1 MNKDLYIF
9 NSLTSQKELFK
20 STVPNQVS
28 LYVCGPTVYSSSHMG
43 HARSAIV
50 FDCIVRF
57 LKFIGLKTKYV
68 RNFTDIDDKI
78 ITRAN
83 EEGKKPEEISEKYK
97 LEYIEDMKSLGCN
110 DPDYQPS
117 VSENIPEIINLIKNI
132 IDKEYGYESNGDVYF
147 NVQKFKP
154 YGKLSN
160 QSIDSILS
168 NTRLEINP
176 NKSYELDFAL
186 WKKAKAGEPFWESP
200 WGNGRPGWHI
210 ECSSMSRKYL
220 GDTFDI
226 HGGGR
231 DLIFPHHENEIAQSE
246 CVSNKKFA
254 NYWIHNGFLT
264 VEGNKMAKSDG
275 NFITVN
281 ELKDRYHGEVIRL
294 AMLMTHYRQP
304 LNWTENSLLES
315 KKILNKWFSFFSD
328 IEISKEDEEIVDE
341 HILSALKDD
350 INTPKAISELHQLFK
365 NCSKEDSLSIQKFL
379 NSARLLGLMLCS
391 PKKWMEWNI
400 RENNFDEIKINELIE
415 KRNLLRDQG
424 NYNDADK
431 IRSQLD
437 ELGIILEDKGGKTSW
452 KQKTK

>member
-83 EEGKKPEEISEKYK
+83 KEGKKPEEISEKYK

-160 QSIDSILS
+160 QSIASILS

-176 NKSYELDFAL
+176 NKNYELDFTL
-186 WKKAKAGEPFWESP
+186 WKKAKAGEPSWESP

-210 ECSSMSRKYL
+210 ECSAMSRKYL
-220 GDTFDI
+220 GDNFDI

-254 NYWIHNGFLT
+254 NYWIHNGLININKEKMSKSIGNIINIKEGLKLWDKNIFRILFLT
-264 VEGNKMAKSDG
+264 HHYRTPVDLSNKKLEEINKSLLNLKKKLEANVSSSS
-275 NFITVN
+275 NFK
-281 ELKDRYHGEVIRL
+281 ELWVS
-294 AMLMTHYRQP
+294 AMLDDFNTAKALGYYFKFINDGK
-304 LNWTENSLLES
+304 LSS
-315 KKILNKWFSFFSD
+315 KSTVELDEFEETMGISGWRNDISDSMDRKSINK
-328 IEISKEDEEIVDE
+328 EEIE
-341 HILSALKDD
+341 
-350 INTPKAISELHQLFK
+350 
-365 NCSKEDSLSIQKFL
+365 
-379 NSARLLGLMLCS
+379 
-391 PKKWMEWNI
+391 
-400 RENNFDEIKINELIE
+400 ELIIE
-415 KRNLLRDQG
+415 RNKARS
-424 NYNDADK
+424 DK
-431 IRSQLD
+431 DWSKAD
-437 ELGIILEDKGGKTSW
+437 ELRERAKELGVKLLDNDEGTTW
-452 KQKTK
+452 E

>member
-20 STVPNQVS
+20 STIPNQVS

-210 ECSSMSRKYL
+210 ECSAMSRKYL

-254 NYWIHNGFLT
+254 NYWIHNGLININKEKMSKSIGNIINIKEGLELWDKNIFRILFLT
-264 VEGNKMAKSDG
+264 HHYRTPVDLSNKKLEEINKSLLNLKKKLEVNVSSSS
-275 NFITVN
+275 NFK
-281 ELKDRYHGEVIRL
+281 ELWVS
-294 AMLMTHYRQP
+294 AMLDDFNTAKALGYYFKFINDGK
-304 LNWTENSLLES
+304 LSSKSTVELEEFEETMGIS
-315 KKILNKWFSFFSD
+315 GWRNDISDSMDRKSINK
-328 IEISKEDEEIVDE
+328 EEIEELIIRRNKARSDKDWSKADE
-341 HILSALKDD
+341 LRERAK
-350 INTPKAISELHQLFK
+350 ELGV
-365 NCSKEDSLSIQKFL
+365 
-379 NSARLLGLMLCS
+379 RLLD
-391 PKKWMEWNI
+391 N
-400 RENNFDEIKINELIE
+400 DEGTTWE
-415 KRNLLRDQG
+415 
-424 NYNDADK
+424 
-431 IRSQLD
+431 
-437 ELGIILEDKGGKTSW
+437 
-452 KQKTK
+452 

>member
-20 STVPNQVS
+20 STVPNKVS

-186 WKKAKAGEPFWESP
+186 WKKAKAGEPSWESP

-210 ECSSMSRKYL
+210 ECSAMSRKYL
-220 GDTFDI
+220 GDNFDI

-254 NYWIHNGFLT
+254 NYWIHNGLININKEKMSKSIGNIINIKEGLKLWDKNIFRILFLT
-264 VEGNKMAKSDG
+264 HHYRTPVDLSNKKLEEINKSLLNLKKKLEANASSSS
-275 NFITVN
+275 NFK
-281 ELKDRYHGEVIRL
+281 ELWVS
-294 AMLMTHYRQP
+294 AMLDDFNTAKALGYYFKFINDGK
-304 LNWTENSLLES
+304 LSSKSTIELEEFEQTMGIS
-315 KKILNKWFSFFSD
+315 GWRNDISDSMDRKSINK
-328 IEISKEDEEIVDE
+328 EEIEELIIRRNKARSDKDWSKADE
-341 HILSALKDD
+341 LRERAK
-350 INTPKAISELHQLFK
+350 ELGV
-365 NCSKEDSLSIQKFL
+365 
-379 NSARLLGLMLCS
+379 RLLD
-391 PKKWMEWNI
+391 N
-400 RENNFDEIKINELIE
+400 DEGTTWE
-415 KRNLLRDQG
+415 
-424 NYNDADK
+424 
-431 IRSQLD
+431 
-437 ELGIILEDKGGKTSW
+437 
-452 KQKTK
+452 

>member
-9 NSLTSQKELFK
+9 NSLTGQKELFK
-20 STVPNQVS
+20 SIVPNQVS

-83 EEGKKPEEISEKYK
+83 EEGEKPEEISEKYK

-132 IDKEYGYESNGDVYF
+132 VDKEYGYESNGDVYF

-176 NKSYELDFAL
+176 NKNYELDFAL
-186 WKKAKAGEPFWESP
+186 WKKAKAGEPSWESP

-210 ECSSMSRKYL
+210 ECSAMSRKYL
-220 GDTFDI
+220 GDNFDI

-254 NYWIHNGFLT
+254 NYWIHNGLININKEKMSKSIGNIINIKEGLKLWDKNIFRILFLT
-264 VEGNKMAKSDG
+264 HHYRTPVDLSNKKLEEINKSLLNLKKKLEANVSSSS
-275 NFITVN
+275 NFK
-281 ELKDRYHGEVIRL
+281 ELWVS
-294 AMLMTHYRQP
+294 AMLDDFNTAKALGYYFKFINDGK
-304 LNWTENSLLES
+304 LSS
-315 KKILNKWFSFFSD
+315 KSTVELDEFEETMGISGWRNDISDSMDRKSINK
-328 IEISKEDEEIVDE
+328 EEIEELIIERNKARSDKDWSKADE
-341 HILSALKDD
+341 LRERAK
-350 INTPKAISELHQLFK
+350 ELGV
-365 NCSKEDSLSIQKFL
+365 
-379 NSARLLGLMLCS
+379 RLLD
-391 PKKWMEWNI
+391 N
-400 RENNFDEIKINELIE
+400 DEGTTWE
-415 KRNLLRDQG
+415 
-424 NYNDADK
+424 
-431 IRSQLD
+431 
-437 ELGIILEDKGGKTSW
+437 
-452 KQKTK
+452 

>member
-9 NSLTSQKELFK
+9 NSLTGQKELFK
-20 STVPNQVS
+20 SIVPNQVS

-83 EEGKKPEEISEKYK
+83 KEGKKPEEISEKYK

-176 NKSYELDFAL
+176 NKNYELDFTL
-186 WKKAKAGEPFWESP
+186 WKKAKAGEPSWESP

-210 ECSSMSRKYL
+210 ECSAMSRKYL
-220 GDTFDI
+220 GDNFDI

-254 NYWIHNGFLT
+254 NYWIHNGLININKEKMSKSIGNIINIKEGLKLWDKNIFRILFLT
-264 VEGNKMAKSDG
+264 HHYRTPVDLSNKKLEEINKSLLNLKKKLEANVSSSS
-275 NFITVN
+275 NFK
-281 ELKDRYHGEVIRL
+281 ELWVS
-294 AMLMTHYRQP
+294 AMLDDFNTAKALGYYFKFINDGK
-304 LNWTENSLLES
+304 LSS
-315 KKILNKWFSFFSD
+315 KSTVELDEFEETMGISGWRNDISDSMDRKSINK
-328 IEISKEDEEIVDE
+328 EEIEELIIRRNKARSDKDWSKADE
-341 HILSALKDD
+341 LRERAK
-350 INTPKAISELHQLFK
+350 ELGV
-365 NCSKEDSLSIQKFL
+365 
-379 NSARLLGLMLCS
+379 RLLD
-391 PKKWMEWNI
+391 N
-400 RENNFDEIKINELIE
+400 DEGTTWE
-415 KRNLLRDQG
+415 
-424 NYNDADK
+424 
-431 IRSQLD
+431 
-437 ELGIILEDKGGKTSW
+437 
-452 KQKTK
+452 